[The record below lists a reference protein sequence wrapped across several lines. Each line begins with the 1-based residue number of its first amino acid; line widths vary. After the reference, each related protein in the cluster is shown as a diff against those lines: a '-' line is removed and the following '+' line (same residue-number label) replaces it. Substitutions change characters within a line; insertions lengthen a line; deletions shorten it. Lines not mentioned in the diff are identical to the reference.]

1 MTLRPSAAVRLT
13 PAPVSVATTPVAAD
27 CALIAAT
34 ALARLLASAPAPL
47 TPVIEIATP
56 LTV

>member
-1 MTLRPSAAVRLT
+1 MLRPSAAVRLT

-34 ALARLLASAPAPL
+34 ALARLLGQRGGAVDAGDRDRDA
-47 TPVIEIATP
+47 VD
-56 LTV
+56 V